1 MPIVAR
7 VHHSSFPVRDL
18 DASIAFYEG
27 VLGLERL
34 PRPDMGVPG
43 VWLGVGD
50 AQIHLIHDPARV
62 TVSLEGEPDPR
73 GRHEA
78 FAVADLDATR
88 EYLAERGIVPV
99 GGRHGVRQMWIKDP
113 DGHVL
118 EFIQPA

>member
-1 MPIVAR
+1 MPIVTR
-7 VHHSSFPVRDL
+7 VHHTSLPVRDL

-50 AQIHLIHDPARV
+50 AQVHLIHDPARV
-62 TVSLEGEPDPR
+62 AVSVEGDPDPR

-78 FAVADLDATR
+78 FAVDDLDVTR
-88 EYLAERGIVPV
+88 AYLVERGIPVV
-99 GGRHGVRQMWIKDP
+99 GGSRGARQMWVKDP